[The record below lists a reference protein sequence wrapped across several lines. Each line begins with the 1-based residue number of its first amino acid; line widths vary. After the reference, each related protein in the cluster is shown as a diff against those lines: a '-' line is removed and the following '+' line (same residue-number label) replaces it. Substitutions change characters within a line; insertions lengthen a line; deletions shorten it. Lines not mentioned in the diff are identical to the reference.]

1 MVSRYVYT
9 FAATCHGRNL
19 GGHCRIADF
28 HYGLFLSFGG
38 RGTPAC
44 RCIDGNRTCPAAGTI
59 SFRSRRGLAAAA
71 AHELGTPLV
80 TIQVAV
86 RELQHQLGPQTR
98 FCDNLELL
106 ISQTR
111 RCRDILQKL
120 TSLATKEGGSTANF
134 SLRALIEE
142 VAVPHRDFGIDIEI
156 RRGEKIEPDPVFYR
170 NPGILYGL
178 GNLVENAVDFACHKV
193 FIDYRC
199 TEKHIAINVLDDGA
213 GFAPISLTG

>member
-1 MVSRYVYT
+1 
-9 FAATCHGRNL
+9 
-19 GGHCRIADF
+19 
-28 HYGLFLSFGG
+28 
-38 RGTPAC
+38 
-44 RCIDGNRTCPAAGTI
+44 
-59 SFRSRRGLAAAA
+59 
-71 AHELGTPLV
+71 
-80 TIQVAV
+80 
-86 RELQHQLGPQTR
+86 
-98 FCDNLELL
+98 
-106 ISQTR
+106 
-111 RCRDILQKL
+111 
-120 TSLATKEGGSTANF
+120 
-134 SLRALIEE
+134 